1 MFIRRSENSPFTT
14 QNSPLAYMTIF
25 HSDVEPFSKYSPVML
40 HLSPAAG
47 VFNENPD
54 LRKETAAIL
63 H

>member
-1 MFIRRSENSPFTT
+1 MFIGRSENSPFTT
-14 QNSPLAYMTIF
+14 QNSPLAYMAIF
-25 HSDVEPFSKYSPVML
+25 RSDVEPFSKYSPVML

-54 LRKETAAIL
+54 LREETAAIL